1 MKIEKSKLNNI
12 LFSLI
17 VASIFC
23 IVNWENIL
31 PEQYFEDRRV
41 NRLIF
46 ESGFNKLNYMDIYYN
61 SALSYLTNEW
71 GWEFFLYI
79 VNDFFGLSFNLSFSI
94 ISFFAIFI
102 SNYIFTSYFP
112 KKYSI
117 LLYNPWFFDFVYSQS
132 RLAFALTLISV
143 AFFLRKVKIISFV
156 LVLYALT
163 VHTSI
168 LFFLFIF
175 IISYYFSISDY
186 YERWFKN
193 LIAIIIGIV
202 IALLTGPILLSV
214 LSYFG
219 DRRVD
224 VYGEIDMSNSIMTLI
239 PWILIY
245 FIFLLNIFK
254 GKFIKDFSSYVS
266 LIILTIVFF
275 NTVIFEGYVIRF
287 LVAVYPL
294 IIFSIFKQLN
304 KDSIKVFLL
313 FYIFYILL
321 GWNLRFFVLWS

>member
-1 MKIEKSKLNNI
+1 MKVEKYKLTNI

-23 IVNWENIL
+23 IINWEAIL
-31 PEQYFEDRRV
+31 SEQYFEDRRI

-46 ESGFNKLNYMDIYYN
+46 ESGFNKLNYVDVYYN

-79 VNDFFGLSFNLSFSI
+79 VNDIFGLSFNLSFGV
-94 ISFFAIFI
+94 ISFFAVFI
-102 SNYIFTSYFP
+102 SNYIFISYFP

-117 LLYNPWFFDFVYSQS
+117 LLYNPWFFDFIYSQS
-132 RLAFALTLISV
+132 RLAFAITLIGL
-143 AFFLRKVKIISFV
+143 AFFLRKTKIISFI
-156 LVLYALT
+156 LILYALT

-168 LFFLFIF
+168 LIFLLIF
-175 IISYYFSISDY
+175 IVSYYFSISDY
-186 YERWFKN
+186 YGRWLKN
-193 LIAIIIGIV
+193 LIAIVIGII
-202 IALLTGPILLSV
+202 IALLTGPVFLSILL
-214 LSYFG
+214 YFG

-224 VYGEIDMSNSIMTLI
+224 VYEKIDMSNSVITLL
-239 PWILIY
+239 PWIVMY
-245 FIFLLNIFK
+245 FIFILNIFK
-254 GKFIKDFSSYVS
+254 GKFIKDFPSYVS

-304 KDSIKVFLL
+304 KNDIKLFLL
-313 FYIFYILL
+313 FYLFYLLL
-321 GWNLRFFVLWS
+321 GWYLRFFILWS